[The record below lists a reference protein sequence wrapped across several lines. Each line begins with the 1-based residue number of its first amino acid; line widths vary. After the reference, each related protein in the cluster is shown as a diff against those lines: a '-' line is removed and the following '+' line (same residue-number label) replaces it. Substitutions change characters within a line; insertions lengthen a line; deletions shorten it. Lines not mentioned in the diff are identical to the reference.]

1 MKSNKLHRAVLFDF
15 EGTLVDFQWN
25 VDEAVE
31 EILSALAALGF
42 DKDVF
47 SRYDYATL
55 FNNAVEES
63 GRLRLPAEVV
73 MEKIGQVY
81 DRFDM
86 DAAER
91 WTPKDN
97 AKYVL
102 ENLVKKGVLTGLV
115 TNAGRKAISMLLERF
130 DFKKLLNVVITRNEV
145 NRLKPQGYSILKAM
159 DDLQVSKI
167 ETLFVGDSVTDIKA
181 AKEAGVEVAMVL
193 GGESKRQDMEKH
205 KPKFILNSLSEVM
218 QLI

>member
-1 MKSNKLHRAVLFDF
+1 
-15 EGTLVDFQWN
+15 VDFQWN
-25 VDEAVE
+25 IDEAIE
-31 EILSALAALGF
+31 EILAALAALGF

-55 FNNAVEES
+55 FNKAVEES
-63 GRLRLPAEVV
+63 ERLRLPAQVV
-73 MEKIGQVY
+73 IEKIGEVY

-102 ENLVKKGVLTGLV
+102 ENLMKEGVLTGLV

-130 DFKKLLNVVITRNEV
+130 DFKRLLSVVITRNEV
-145 NRLKPQGYSILKAM
+145 SRLKPQGESILKAI
-159 DDLQVSKI
+159 DDLQVSKG

-181 AKEAGVEVAMVL
+181 TEDAGVDVAMVL
-193 GGESKRQDMEKH
+193 GGESRRQDMEKH
-205 KPKFILNSLSEVM
+205 KPKFILYSLSEVLK
-218 QLI
+218 LI